1 MQGSQI
7 DITVS
12 TTQATISE
20 LLRHVR
26 HGDVLAAYSLRR
38 GVAEALEIVA
48 HGNKKSS
55 RVVGKKLSEI
65 TLPEGVSIAA
75 IVREDP
81 DTLEPEVFIASPN
94 LTIESEDSVIVFVPN
109 KRTIPQVEKLFAVD
123 VGFF

>member
-1 MQGSQI
+1 MP
-7 DITVS
+7 V
-12 TTQATISE
+12 TQATISE

-48 HGNKKSS
+48 HGNRTSS
-55 RVVGKKLSEI
+55 RVVGKRLADI
-65 TLPEGVSIAA
+65 DLPEGVSIAA
-75 IVREDP
+75 LVREDP
-81 DTLEPEVFIASPN
+81 ATQQPEVFIATPE
-94 LTIESEDSVIVFVPN
+94 LTVESEDSVIVFVPN